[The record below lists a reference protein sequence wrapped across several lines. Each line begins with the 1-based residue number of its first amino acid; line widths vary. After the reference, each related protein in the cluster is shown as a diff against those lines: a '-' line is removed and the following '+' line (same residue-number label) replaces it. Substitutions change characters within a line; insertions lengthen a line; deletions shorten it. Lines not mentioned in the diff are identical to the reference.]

1 LKLLLCTKHSGKANC
16 NICVVLFAGAICGG
30 VAAREQNVLRA
41 LLAELGHPEI
51 VPRKAQWRQRHCD
64 QNPQVTNEAASRG
77 GTTRGWQQS
86 LSYPS
91 GRPPRGGLNQSQRTH
106 SSPPFSAP
114 EQNTNNKK
122 QKHVRRERRSLAHS
136 HTQSCILSGILEHF
150 LRKYEEKHTL

>member
-1 LKLLLCTKHSGKANC
+1 MLF
-16 NICVVLFAGAICGG
+16 VVAICGG

-41 LLAELGHPEI
+41 LLAEHGHPEM

-64 QNPQVTNEAASRG
+64 QNPQVTIV
-77 GTTRGWQQS
+77 S

-106 SSPPFSAP
+106 SSPQFSVP

-122 QKHVRRERRSLAHS
+122 QKHVRRERSSLSHS
-136 HTQSCILSGILEHF
+136 RRVAYLLSGILEDC
-150 LRKYEEKHTL
+150 LRKFEEITHNVNQKSCIAELYIKRQNSHLYKA